1 MHKKSQQKEKALFF
15 FKEQNIYHI
24 SNNQMNEV
32 SGCKYNNKGSRR
44 NTILNKQKSTVML
57 CKSLIIFLPMSL
69 TSSSRSIHFQ
79 AIFVFLLNL
88 SLSSLL
94 PGHFSGLLSW
104 AVLLIFDETYLI

>member
-44 NTILNKQKSTVML
+44 NTILNNT
-57 CKSLIIFLPMSL
+57 
-69 TSSSRSIHFQ
+69 
-79 AIFVFLLNL
+79 
-88 SLSSLL
+88 
-94 PGHFSGLLSW
+94 
-104 AVLLIFDETYLI
+104 